1 MDASLLELP
10 KARRYPRASF
20 LRGKVSGFSHAS
32 RRLGNARRLW
42 FYQSPNPYKRQPIW
56 LYLLDGEV
64 WQGRMDMAGIL
75 DRLYSDGRLPPI
87 IALFIANPDHSTRAE
102 ELVPNAAFADMFVNE
117 LIPLV
122 AQKTGEAPVPARSV
136 IAGAS
141 YGGLAAAYIA
151 HRYPMHVGNVISMSG
166 SFWWHPKNSP
176 RQNYIARL
184 YASDNA
190 PTLRWHISAGRYE
203 TARNAAEDGILDT
216 SRALADV
223 LRQRGHHVVWRE
235 YNGGHDYALWENALP
250 DGLLALFGQDGLR

>member
-1 MDASLLELP
+1 MEVYLTA
-10 KARRYPRASF
+10 
-20 LRGKVSGFSHAS
+20 LRDLVNNSGFSVLFS
-32 RRLGNARRLW
+32 SMGTGNVIMLIVALAL
-42 FYQSPNPYKRQPIW
+42 
-56 LYLLDGEV
+56 LY
-64 WQGRMDMAGIL
+64 MAIGKGL
-75 DRLYSDGRLPPI
+75 EPR
-87 IALFIANPDHSTRAE
+87 
-102 ELVPNAAFADMFVNE
+102 
-117 LIPLV
+117 
-122 AQKTGEAPVPARSV
+122 V